1 MSKALV
7 YYQNGQFYK
16 ESMFDTAFIRCETM
30 SGNSW
35 EILEE
40 PTIVEIFQI
49 SQTTFQNNFLMTQGK
64 QSKKLLGINKNIFI
78 VDAYGILHT
87 PIQIPDE
94 KISRQIFE
102 YHHCVPKVI
111 GNFCLPE
118 VVIFY
123 TTVKRGKVNN
133 LTVQMGPFYARNF

>member
-1 MSKALV
+1 MLFKTLQIHRINFLDVWLLNEQTLV

-16 ESMFDTAFIRCETM
+16 ESMFDTAFIWCETM

-35 EILEE
+35 EILQE
-40 PTIVEIFQI
+40 PTIVEN
-49 SQTTFQNNFLMTQGK
+49 FQNNFLMTQGK

-94 KISRQIFE
+94 KTSRQIFE
-102 YHHCVPKVI
+102 QHQCV
-111 GNFCLPE
+111 L
-118 VVIFY
+118 
-123 TTVKRGKVNN
+123 
-133 LTVQMGPFYARNF
+133 